1 MRRICSGFIGL
12 VLGGFVLAVSM
23 AEAAGDPE
31 NGARVFRACVAC
43 HSLEPGRNMTGPS
56 LANIWGQKAA
66 SVKQFPRYSEE
77 LQSAEIEWNADT
89 RSEERSVGQ
98 EGVSKCRSRWWT
110 DHI

>member
-43 HSLEPGRNMTGPS
+43 HSLEPGRHMTGPS

-66 SVKQFPRYSEE
+66 SVKKFPRYSEAHK
-77 LQSAEIEWNADT
+77 SADNGWNAAP
-89 RSEERSVGQ
+89 RSEEERVG
-98 EGVSKCRSRWWT
+98 ERGGSRCGVGR
-110 DHI
+110 